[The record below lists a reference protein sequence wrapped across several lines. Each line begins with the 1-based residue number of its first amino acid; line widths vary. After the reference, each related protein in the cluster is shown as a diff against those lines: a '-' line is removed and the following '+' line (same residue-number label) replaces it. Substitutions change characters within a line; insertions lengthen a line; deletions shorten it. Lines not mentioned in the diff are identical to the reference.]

1 MNDKHDEIKR
11 ISKQMW
17 LAGEE
22 RELWRQ
28 VYLATLEHQLDQL
41 DASSPEEFAT
51 ADQHAGLAAVAAVVR
66 YQRNFAGDE
75 GPQSVRVGGNDEQH

>member
-28 VYLATLEHQLDQL
+28 VYLASFELLADQL
-41 DASSPEEFAT
+41 DASSAEE
-51 ADQHAGLAAVAAVVR
+51 LAAVDQGAGVAADAAVVR
-66 YQRNFAGDE
+66 YQRTFAGAE
-75 GPQSVRVGGNDEQH
+75 GDQSVRVGGNDEQH